1 MPQTV
6 LDKIDL
12 TIINSLSVD
21 CRIPYR
27 NIAST
32 VGITP
37 NAVKERINKMT
48 SNGIIQNFVVRVNPV
63 IFRYEKE
70 CILTVRHTE
79 KTIKE
84 EEIVNRLNLLGDVS
98 VFAKQLGRASIFV
111 LSIKAGGEDKIGL
124 MVNLLKPA
132 VIVED
137 SMLVTYKQISMKIHN
152 SDFKIIKCLLSNARM
167 QVENIAK
174 ESTISTKTVTR
185 RLQKMREN
193 HVLQFSILRDM
204 SSMQLVGYIE
214 FAVII
219 NVQRSLYQN
228 IIERIYHEMQEYLVF
243 IQNLNQSDV
252 IFAVFFCANIPTV
265 DLILKRLESY
275 DGVERTEVFI
285 TTKLIYY
292 QEWLKR
298 EINRRLSESEE
309 LVTRKRR
316 LAAQS

>member
-12 TIINSLSVD
+12 TIINSLSID

-27 NIAST
+27 NIAFA

-48 SNGIIQNFVVRVNPV
+48 SNGIIQNFLVRVNPI
-63 IFRYEKE
+63 IFGYEKE
-70 CILTVRHTE
+70 CILIVRHSD

-84 EEIVNRLNLLGDVS
+84 EDIVNRLNLLGDVF

-111 LSIKAGGEDKIGL
+111 LSVKAGAEDKIGL
-124 MVNLLKPA
+124 MVNLLKPS

-137 SMLVTYKQISMKIHN
+137 SLFVTYKPISMNIRN
-152 SDFKIIKCLLSNARM
+152 SDFKIIKCLLSNART
-167 QVENIAK
+167 QVEDIAK
-174 ESTISTKTVTR
+174 ESSISTKTVTR
-185 RLQKMREN
+185 RLEKMRESRI
-193 HVLQFSILRDM
+193 LQFSIIRDM

-219 NVQRSLYQN
+219 HVQRSLYQN

-243 IQNLNQSDV
+243 IQNPNESDI

-275 DGVERTEVFI
+275 DGVERIEIFI

-292 QEWLKR
+292 QGWLKR
-298 EINRRLSESEE
+298 EVNKRLMESEE
-309 LVTRKRR
+309 LVTRKRHLVTER
-316 LAAQS
+316 

>member
-27 NIAST
+27 NIAYT

-63 IFRYEKE
+63 IFGYEKE
-70 CILTVRHTE
+70 CILTVRDTD

-84 EEIVNRLNLLGDVS
+84 EDIVNRLNLLGDVF
-98 VFAKQLGRASIFV
+98 VFAKQLGGASIFV
-111 LSIKAGGEDKIGL
+111 LSVKARGEDKIGL

-132 VIVED
+132 VVVED
-137 SMLVTYKQISMKIHN
+137 SMFVTYKPISMKIHN

-174 ESTISTKTVTR
+174 DSSISIKTVTR
-185 RLQKMREN
+185 RLQKMRES

-219 NVQRSLYQN
+219 HVQRSLYQN
-228 IIERIYHEMQEYLVF
+228 IIERIYHEMQEHLVF
-243 IQNLNQSDV
+243 IQNPNQSGI

-265 DLILKRLESY
+265 DLISKRLESY

-285 TTKLIYY
+285 TTKLVYY

-298 EINRRLSESEE
+298 EINRRLSDSEE